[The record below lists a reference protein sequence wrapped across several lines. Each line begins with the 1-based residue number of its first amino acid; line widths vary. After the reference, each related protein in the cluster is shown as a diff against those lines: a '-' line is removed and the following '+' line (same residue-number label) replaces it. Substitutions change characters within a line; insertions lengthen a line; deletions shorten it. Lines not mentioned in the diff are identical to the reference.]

1 MSGSIVGEALVR
13 VTVWGLQDRLAD
25 WLPGRVSRPVP
36 ARTRVGGRT
45 SATRQAGRPPSR
57 GGRRQEQS

>member
-25 WLPGRVSRPVP
+25 WLPGRVAAVHGPD
-36 ARTRVGGRT
+36 GGR
-45 SATRQAGRPPSR
+45 
-57 GGRRQEQS
+57 

>member
-36 ARTRVGGRT
+36 AHTRVRGR
-45 SATRQAGRPPSR
+45 
-57 GGRRQEQS
+57 